1 MRILVVNV
9 NTTESITQAIARQ
22 AQSVASPGT
31 EIIGLTPHFG
41 ADSIEGNFE
50 SYLAA
55 IAVMDRVMS
64 YDQPFDA
71 VIQAGYGEHGREG
84 LQELLNVP
92 VVDITDAGA
101 STAMF
106 LGHAY
111 SVVTTLD
118 RTVPLIEDRLK
129 LSGLWDR
136 CASVRASGLAV
147 LELESDPERAL
158 EAIVRQAELAVLE
171 DKAEVICLGCGG
183 MAGLDE
189 QIRQRTGVPVVDGVT
204 AAVTIAE
211 SLVRLGL
218 STSKVRGH
226 MRRLGRRTLL
236 VGRSPAD
243 RRADRVHDSPA
254 PSGPDDG
261 SVSRHGRYQD
271 PSESALRDDDC
282 DRARAPS
289 DRGAEMHRVI
299 ATLTATA
306 AAATAAAGVVLSPSV
321 ATASPVDLRPAHGVV
336 VAKGGLVRHVRPS
349 THAPANY
356 TFPNGSEVTLD
367 CKVSGTVVDGIG
379 VGTSWSPKA
388 TPTGCRPAMSTTS
401 GRPPSPATRA
411 TAPSRRGRPP
421 C

>member
-9 NTTESITQAIARQ
+9 NTTESITETIAEQARA
-22 AQSVASPGT
+22 VAAPGT
-31 EIIGLTPHFG
+31 EIVGLTPYFG
-41 ADSIEGNFE
+41 AESVEGNFE

-55 IAVMDRVMS
+55 IAVMDRVMA

-92 VVDITDAGA
+92 VVDITEAAA

-129 LSGLWDR
+129 LAGLYQR
-136 CASVRASGLAV
+136 CASVRASGMAV
-147 LELESDPERAL
+147 LELEEDPLAAM
-158 EAIVRQAELAVLE
+158 EAIVRQAELAIRE

-218 STSKVRGH
+218 STSKI
-226 MRRLGRRTLL
+226 RT
-236 VGRSPAD
+236 
-243 RRADRVHDSPA
+243 
-254 PSGPDDG
+254 
-261 SVSRHGRYQD
+261 Y
-271 PSESALRDDDC
+271 
-282 DRARAPS
+282 
-289 DRGAEMHRVI
+289 
-299 ATLTATA
+299 
-306 AAATAAAGVVLSPSV
+306 
-321 ATASPVDLRPAHGVV
+321 
-336 VAKGGLVRHVRPS
+336 
-349 THAPANY
+349 
-356 TFPNGSEVTLD
+356 
-367 CKVSGTVVDGIG
+367 
-379 VGTSWSPKA
+379 A
-388 TPTGCRPAMSTTS
+388 TP
-401 GRPPSPATRA
+401 RA
-411 TAPSRRGRPP
+411 KKVLGWPIKFGH
-421 C
+421 

>member
-9 NTTESITQAIARQ
+9 NTTESITETIAQQARA
-22 AQSVASPGT
+22 VASPST
-31 EIIGLTPHFG
+31 EIVGLTPYFG
-41 ADSIEGNFE
+41 AESVEGNFE

-55 IAVMDRVMS
+55 IAVMDRVMA

-92 VVDITDAGA
+92 VVDITEAAA

-129 LSGLWDR
+129 LAGLYQR
-136 CASVRASGLAV
+136 CASVRASGMAV
-147 LELESDPERAL
+147 LELEEDPLAAM
-158 EAIVRQAELAVLE
+158 EAIVRQAERAIHE

-218 STSKVRGH
+218 STSKI
-226 MRRLGRRTLL
+226 RT
-236 VGRSPAD
+236 
-243 RRADRVHDSPA
+243 
-254 PSGPDDG
+254 
-261 SVSRHGRYQD
+261 Y
-271 PSESALRDDDC
+271 
-282 DRARAPS
+282 
-289 DRGAEMHRVI
+289 
-299 ATLTATA
+299 
-306 AAATAAAGVVLSPSV
+306 
-321 ATASPVDLRPAHGVV
+321 
-336 VAKGGLVRHVRPS
+336 
-349 THAPANY
+349 
-356 TFPNGSEVTLD
+356 
-367 CKVSGTVVDGIG
+367 
-379 VGTSWSPKA
+379 A
-388 TPTGCRPAMSTTS
+388 TPRPKKVIGWPGQF
-401 GRPPSPATRA
+401 GR
-411 TAPSRRGRPP
+411 
-421 C
+421 

>member
-22 AQSVASPGT
+22 AQAVASPGT
-31 EIIGLTPHFG
+31 EIVGLTPHFG
-41 ADSIEGNFE
+41 AASIEGNFE

-55 IAVMDRVMS
+55 IAVMDRVLS
-64 YDQPFDA
+64 YDQPYDA

-84 LQELLNVP
+84 LQELLDVP

-129 LSGLWDR
+129 LSGLYDR

-147 LELESDPERAL
+147 LELELEEDPRRAL
-158 EAIVRQAELAVLE
+158 EAIVRQAELAVSE

-189 QIRQRTGVPVVDGVT
+189 QIRRRTGVPVVDGIT

-218 STSKVRGH
+218 STSKVR
-226 MRRLGRRTLL
+226 T
-236 VGRSPAD
+236 
-243 RRADRVHDSPA
+243 
-254 PSGPDDG
+254 
-261 SVSRHGRYQD
+261 Y
-271 PSESALRDDDC
+271 
-282 DRARAPS
+282 
-289 DRGAEMHRVI
+289 
-299 ATLTATA
+299 
-306 AAATAAAGVVLSPSV
+306 
-321 ATASPVDLRPAHGVV
+321 
-336 VAKGGLVRHVRPS
+336 
-349 THAPANY
+349 
-356 TFPNGSEVTLD
+356 
-367 CKVSGTVVDGIG
+367 
-379 VGTSWSPKA
+379 A
-388 TPTGCRPAMSTTS
+388 TPRPKTIIGWP
-401 GRPPSPATRA
+401 GRF
-411 TAPSRRGRPP
+411 GR
-421 C
+421 

>member
-9 NTTESITQAIARQ
+9 NTTESITETIAQQARA
-22 AQSVASPGT
+22 VAAPGT
-31 EIIGLTPHFG
+31 EIVGLTPYFG
-41 ADSIEGNFE
+41 AESVEGNFE

-55 IAVMDRVMS
+55 IAVMDRVLA

-92 VVDITDAGA
+92 VVDITEAAA

-129 LSGLWDR
+129 LAGLYQR
-136 CASVRASGLAV
+136 CASVRASGMAV
-147 LELESDPERAL
+147 LELEEDPLAAM
-158 EAIVRQAELAVLE
+158 EAIVRQAELAIRE

-218 STSKVRGH
+218 STSKI
-226 MRRLGRRTLL
+226 RTYATP
-236 VGRSPAD
+236 RPK
-243 RRADRVHDSPA
+243 
-254 PSGPDDG
+254 
-261 SVSRHGRYQD
+261 
-271 PSESALRDDDC
+271 
-282 DRARAPS
+282 
-289 DRGAEMHRVI
+289 RVI
-299 ATLTATA
+299 
-306 AAATAAAGVVLSPSV
+306 GWPS
-321 ATASPVDLRPAHGVV
+321 
-336 VAKGGLVRHVRPS
+336 K
-349 THAPANY
+349 
-356 TFPNGSEVTLD
+356 F
-367 CKVSGTVVDGIG
+367 
-379 VGTSWSPKA
+379 
-388 TPTGCRPAMSTTS
+388 
-401 GRPPSPATRA
+401 GR
-411 TAPSRRGRPP
+411 
-421 C
+421 